1 MPQSV
6 KNYTF
11 SLPIE
16 LLSKL
21 KDYSN
26 SGYITSVNSA
36 VKDALEIYLKS
47 LEKQKLYNDM
57 KVAASDP
64 MFMDDLT
71 NSMNDFNYTDFELT
85 KELEN

>member
-11 SLPIE
+11 SLPID

-26 SGYITSVNSA
+26 NGYITSVNSA
-36 VKDALEIYLKS
+36 VKDALETYLKS

>member
-11 SLPIE
+11 SLPID

-26 SGYITSVNSA
+26 NGYITSVNSA
-36 VKDALEIYLKS
+36 VKDALETYLKS

-85 KELEN
+85 KELEK

>member
-11 SLPIE
+11 SLPID

-26 SGYITSVNSA
+26 NGYITSVNSA
-36 VKDALEIYLKS
+36 VKDALETYLKS
-47 LEKQKLYNDM
+47 LEKQKLYDDM

-85 KELEN
+85 KELEK